1 MRGPRAG
8 LLSAVTRRVLGV
20 CEVCLLFVLEP
31 QLGARCGCCLR
42 ATCDL
47 EGGECTVVNL
57 HCLRSNPSIPEVPY
71 ATVP

>member
-20 CEVCLLFVLEP
+20 CEVCLLF
-31 QLGARCGCCLR
+31 ARAPVRCTMRLLFAGH
-42 ATCDL
+42 L